1 MIEKLLDAIVFLVL
15 FVMSVAGLILIG
27 KFLLLLIKFI
37 ILL

>member
-1 MIEKLLDAIVFLVL
+1 MIKKLLDAVVFLVL
-15 FVMSVAGLILIG
+15 FAISVADLIFIG

>member
-1 MIEKLLDAIVFLVL
+1 MIEKLLDAVVFLVL
-15 FVMSVAGLILIG
+15 FAMSVAGLILIG